1 MASTTSSSSASNS
14 LQSVAAR
21 FQERAA
27 QLAREQGLLEQT
39 QKTWNDLKTKEQEQN
54 RQRANLRR
62 EFLQAR
68 QERDA
73 AEEETLALREKAII
87 LRGEIQEYQQ
97 DMEKFQNEMQQEQ
110 QDFQSQKEESLMIP
124 HRARRALYLEYL
136 QSRVSAVEQSERNRS
151 DKRAK
156 LEQAIR
162 ILQTK
167 RQELEMEKRL
177 VDQQARD
184 KQEEAMQEKA
194 AVQALS
200 TKVRSAIAER
210 KQLRDDLRQAKA
222 QVS

>member
-110 QDFQSQKEESLMIP
+110 QDFQSQKEETVKNELDLIESFDEKKLFKCKNCDKSYRSKENLNL
-124 HRARRALYLEYL
+124 HYLNVHLNTKPY
-136 QSRVSAVEQSERNRS
+136 SCKIC
-151 DKRAK
+151 DKK
-156 LEQAIR
+156 L
-162 ILQTK
+162 
-167 RQELEMEKRL
+167 
-177 VDQQARD
+177 
-184 KQEEAMQEKA
+184 
-194 AVQALS
+194 
-200 TKVRSAIAER
+200 
-210 KQLRDDLRQAKA
+210 
-222 QVS
+222 